1 MRSEAGS
8 SASGASDTPELA
20 ESGDSAGVGGVED
33 DLAALQAGD
42 DRAFER
48 LVRAHVGRLHAVAMR
63 LLQNPADADEV
74 VQEAFLSAYRSLAN
88 FRGEARLETW
98 LHRIVVNAALQ
109 RLRRRKRQIGA
120 AGPMLASE
128 QGDDGGAV
136 AADSGHG
143 VELDE
148 LLPRFQEN
156 GYPEH
161 FHRPWV
167 QTTEELA
174 TRAETREQVRRM
186 IDKLPDNYRTVLVL
200 RDIEE
205 LDTSAVAELLELT
218 PGTVKVRLHRAR
230 QALRNL
236 LEHEFELTREA

>member
-1 MRSEAGS
+1 VSSEAAS
-8 SASGASDTPELA
+8 SASDAALCASPA
-20 ESGDSAGVGGVED
+20 ESDAELLMAD
-33 DLAALQAGD
+33 ELELAALQAGD

-48 LVRAHVGRLHAVAMR
+48 LVRAHVGRLHAVALR

-74 VQEAFLSAYRSLAN
+74 VQEAFLSAYRNLPG

-109 RLRRRKRQIGA
+109 RLRRRKRKIEEAVFSRGA
-120 AGPMLASE
+120 VESG
-128 QGDDGGAV
+128 QVVDDGGAEV
-136 AADSGHG
+136 MD
-143 VELDE
+143 VDE

-156 GYPEH
+156 GYPEQ

-186 IDKLPDNYRTVLVL
+186 IDKLPDNYRTVLIL

-205 LDTSAVAELLELT
+205 LDTSAVSDLLELT

-236 LEHEFELTREA
+236 LEHEFELTRQA

>member
-1 MRSEAGS
+1 MVRIEGAS
-8 SASGASDTPELA
+8 SANGAELDTESGAADER
-20 ESGDSAGVGGVED
+20 E
-33 DLAALQAGD
+33 LAALQAGD

-48 LVRAHVGRLHAVAMR
+48 LVRAHVGRLQAVALR

-74 VQEAFLSAYRSLAN
+74 VQEGFLSAYRSLPS

-109 RLRRRKRQIGA
+109 RLRRRKHRIESTDSSH
-120 AGPMLASE
+120 LAE
-128 QGDDGGAV
+128 D
-136 AADSGHG
+136 G
-143 VELDE
+143 VEGDVDVDE
-148 LLPRFQEN
+148 LLPRFSEN

-161 FHRPWV
+161 LHRPWV

-186 IDKLPDNYRTVLVL
+186 IDKLPDNYRTVLIL

-205 LDTSAVAELLELT
+205 LDTSAVSELLELT

-236 LEHEFELTREA
+236 LEHEFELTRQA

>member
-1 MRSEAGS
+1 MRSEAAS
-8 SASGASDTPELA
+8 SASGAGDTGHTAGP
-20 ESGDSAGVGGVED
+20 GDSAADDVGDVGD

-48 LVRAHVGRLHAVAMR
+48 LVRAHIGRLHAVAMR

-74 VQEAFLSAYRSLAN
+74 VQEAFLSAYRNLAT
-88 FRGEARLETW
+88 FRGDARLETW

-109 RLRRRKRQIGA
+109 RLRRRKRQVGA
-120 AGPMLASE
+120 DSPSSSSSSGH
-128 QGDDGGAV
+128 DGGGEV
-136 AADSGHG
+136 DG
-143 VELDE
+143 
-148 LLPRFQEN
+148 LLPRFQAN

>member
-1 MRSEAGS
+1 VSSEATSATGS
-8 SASGASDTPELA
+8 ATGAVELLA
-20 ESGDSAGVGGVED
+20 DERE
-33 DLAALQAGD
+33 LAALQAGD

-48 LVRAHVGRLHAVAMR
+48 LVRAHVGRLHAVALR

-74 VQEAFLSAYRSLAN
+74 VQEAFLSAYRNLAG

-109 RLRRRKRQIGA
+109 RLRRRKRQLESGA
-120 AGPMLASE
+120 E
-128 QGDDGGAV
+128 TEIEDV
-136 AADSGHG
+136 DS
-143 VELDE
+143 

-167 QTTEELA
+167 QTSEELA

-186 IDKLPDNYRTVLVL
+186 IDKLPDNYRTVLIL

-205 LDTSAVAELLELT
+205 LDTSAVADLLELA

-236 LEHEFELTREA
+236 LEHEFELTRQA

>member
-1 MRSEAGS
+1 MV
-8 SASGASDTPELA
+8 
-20 ESGDSAGVGGVED
+20 ESGELLGD

-48 LVRAHVGRLHAVAMR
+48 LVRAHVGRLHAVALR
-63 LLQNPADADEV
+63 LVQNPADADEV
-74 VQEAFLSAYRSLAN
+74 VQEAFLSAYRNLAN
-88 FRGEARLETW
+88 FRGDARLETW

-109 RLRRRKRQIGA
+109 RLRRRKRQVGA
-120 AGPMLASE
+120 AGQMVAPAI
-128 QGDDGGAV
+128 GDDDGGADV
-136 AADSGHG
+136 
-143 VELDE
+143 DE
-148 LLPRFQEN
+148 LLPRFHEN

-186 IDKLPDNYRTVLVL
+186 IDKLPDNYRTVLIL

-205 LDTSAVAELLELT
+205 LDTSAVAELLELA

>member
-1 MRSEAGS
+1 MSSEAPSAIGS
-8 SASGASDTPELA
+8 ATGAVELLPD
-20 ESGDSAGVGGVED
+20 ERE
-33 DLAALQAGD
+33 LAALQSGD

-48 LVRAHVGRLHAVAMR
+48 LVRAHVGRLHAVALR

-74 VQEAFLSAYRSLAN
+74 VQEAFLSAYRNLAG

-109 RLRRRKRQIGA
+109 RLRRRKRQVESGA
-120 AGPMLASE
+120 E
-128 QGDDGGAV
+128 TEIEDV
-136 AADSGHG
+136 DS
-143 VELDE
+143 

-167 QTTEELA
+167 QTSEELA

-186 IDKLPDNYRTVLVL
+186 IDKLPDNYRTVLIL

-205 LDTSAVAELLELT
+205 LDTSAVADLLELA